1 MFDMTNYVFVHK
13 SRKSKRGGGVGIY
26 IKNSNKFKER
36 TDLTIFEDGIFE
48 SIFIEIENI
57 NSVKTLIGVIYRP
70 TNHANRD
77 IFEEK
82 MQIILQNITININP
96 CYIVVDF
103 NINLLNSETSANFL
117 DLMSSYCFKPHISTP
132 TRLNNEGNYTS
143 SIDNIFSNTNNESY
157 SGTISYDISDH
168 LPIYY
173 CAYNNS
179 NNNNNDNIFNN
190 QTTHAR
196 VLRNLSKTN
205 INNFINKI
213 SKEKWTPIYDQNNPD
228 NAYDSFLKIFLI
240 HYNYCFPF
248 LRKSQKFN
256 IPKKDWCTFDIAKSC
271 KTKCKLYK
279 TFTQNPNDINK
290 QNYITFRNKLN
301 HTIRK
306 AKQTYYYNIFK
317 ECDIKKHGFV

>member
-1 MFDMTNYVFVHK
+1 
-13 SRKSKRGGGVGIY
+13 
-26 IKNSNKFKER
+26 
-36 TDLTIFEDGIFE
+36 
-48 SIFIEIENI
+48 
-57 NSVKTLIGVIYRP
+57 
-70 TNHANRD
+70 
-77 IFEEK
+77 
-82 MQIILQNITININP
+82 MQIILQNIAINKNP
-96 CYIVVDF
+96 CYIFGDF

-117 DLMSSYCFKPHISTP
+117 DPMSSYCFKPHISTP

-179 NNNNNDNIFNN
+179 NNNNIFNN

-228 NAYDSFLKIFLI
+228 NAM
-240 HYNYCFPF
+240 
-248 LRKSQKFN
+248 
-256 IPKKDWCTFDIAKSC
+256 
-271 KTKCKLYK
+271 
-279 TFTQNPNDINK
+279 
-290 QNYITFRNKLN
+290 
-301 HTIRK
+301 TIS
-306 AKQTYYYNIFK
+306 
-317 ECDIKKHGFV
+317 

>member
-1 MFDMTNYVFVHK
+1 
-13 SRKSKRGGGVGIY
+13 
-26 IKNSNKFKER
+26 
-36 TDLTIFEDGIFE
+36 
-48 SIFIEIENI
+48 
-57 NSVKTLIGVIYRP
+57 
-70 TNHANRD
+70 
-77 IFEEK
+77 
-82 MQIILQNITININP
+82 MQIILQNITMNKNP
-96 CYIVVDF
+96 CYIVGDF
-103 NINLLNSETSANFL
+103 NINLLNSETSATFL

-173 CAYNNS
+173 YAYNNS

-228 NAYDSFLKIFLI
+228 NAYDNFLKIFLI

-248 LRKSQKFN
+248 LRKSPKSN
-256 IPKKDWCTFDIAKSC
+256 LPKKDWCTFDIAKSC

-317 ECDIKKHGFV
+317 ECDIKKHGLVYIQL